1 MVTIFGSLKEVIAIA
16 KHKRFLTLEH
26 IDRVIEVIPDQCFTL
41 TDAHDA
47 LPVGEVGTVKVTP
60 AYVRF
65 YPWDVAPSQHS
76 RFIGWEKSLMT
87 RYPLALAFKSPVLPW
102 FVSFDNLV
110 GCPGDRPSKM
120 ADLLLSSSRVQLTL
134 TI

>member
-65 YPWDVAPSQHS
+65 YPWDIAPSQHS
-76 RFIGWEKSLMT
+76 RFVGWEKSLIT
-87 RYPLALAFKSPVLPW
+87 RFLMMSNWQGTIAAGLIAIFSNA
-102 FVSFDNLV
+102 SF
-110 GCPGDRPSKM
+110 
-120 ADLLLSSSRVQLTL
+120 
-134 TI
+134 